1 MGGGIIPWQPVLT
14 AVRDILRQAAR
25 TLGIEP
31 AVYLVRA
38 REVWPQV
45 VGPILAAGGT
55 EPRSL
60 RGNTV
65 VVVAT
70 HALVAQEVR
79 LRREEI
85 LESLRRYLPE
95 AGLRELRVIIR
106 QGAGRG
112 GG

>member
-25 TLGIEP
+25 TLGLEP

-38 REVWPQV
+38 REVWPQMV
-45 VGPILAAGGT
+45 GGT
-55 EPRSL
+55 LAGATEVRSV
-60 RGNTV
+60 RGGV
-65 VVVAT
+65 VMVAAT
-70 HALVAQEVR
+70 HPLVAQEVR

-85 LESLRRYLPE
+85 LAGLSQRVPE

-112 GG
+112 GR

>member
-45 VGPILAAGGT
+45 VGPTLSGGT

-85 LESLRRYLPE
+85 LESLRRHLPE

-106 QGAGRG
+106 QGVGRG

>member
-1 MGGGIIPWQPVLT
+1 MGGGIIPSQPVLT

-25 TLGIEP
+25 SLGIEP
-31 AVYLVRA
+31 TVYLVRA

-45 VGPILAAGGT
+45 VGPTLAGGT

-85 LESLRRYLPE
+85 LESLRRHLPE